1 MSHSPYA
8 AAFAEP
14 AGSPIR
20 ELFPYLSRPGMIS
33 FAGGYPRRRCWMA
46 PASNRPRNGS
56 SPRAPASCSTARP
69 RAPGAARGAGAAL
82 RRARYRGEA
91 RGHPGDHGLAT
102 GFRPAGARVRGTRR
116 RGLCGIAL
124 LSGDAAGAAP
134 GRRAHR
140 AGAGGRPG
148 HADRCAGNAAGERAG
163 RCLAQAHLHRPD
175 LLQPLRHAVVP
186 GTARAAG
193 EPGGA
198 ARRGRGR
205 GRSLRRAALRP
216 RRSSRSTRWARGCRR
231 PIR

>member
-1 MSHSPYA
+1 
-8 AAFAEP
+8 
-14 AGSPIR
+14 
-20 ELFPYLSRPGMIS
+20 MIS
-33 FAGGYPRRRCWMA
+33 FAGGYPSPTLLDGAGIEQAAQRVFAQGAGILQYGATEGA
-46 PASNRPRNGS
+46 PAL
-56 SPRAPASCSTARP
+56 
-69 RAPGAARGAGAAL
+69 RGAGAAL

-175 LLQPLRHAVVP
+175 LLQPLRHVVVP

>member
-1 MSHSPYA
+1 MIFRRRLSSPTLLDGAGIEQA
-8 AAFAEP
+8 AQ
-14 AGSPIR
+14 R
-20 ELFPYLSRPGMIS
+20 VRPGRRHPQYG
-33 FAGGYPRRRCWMA
+33 ATEGARRC
-46 PASNRPRNGS
+46 AS
-56 SPRAPASCSTARP
+56 
-69 RAPGAARGAGAAL
+69 AGAAL

-124 LSGDAAGAAP
+124 LSGDAAGAA

-163 RCLAQAHLHRPD
+163 RCLPKLIYTVPTYSNPCGTLLSQERRAQLASL
-175 LLQPLRHAVVP
+175 
-186 GTARAAG
+186 
-193 EPGGA
+193 A
-198 ARRGRGR
+198 ARHGVVVVEDDPYGE
-205 GRSLRRAALRP
+205 LRFRP